1 MNYTP
6 HDGDLHDV
14 LRNPTG
20 EDGDTNLDP
29 NIPKDK
35 LERMYKQVAGIVL
48 QLSSLEMPRIG
59 SLQQH
64 GDSFVVGSR
73 PLTQEMND
81 LVVQGGIPP
90 SVLPPENKTYSMSD
104 EWYEALADMHVAH
117 LTFQHNDAIDSADDC
132 RDKFVARH
140 LFR

>member
-6 HDGDLHDV
+6 HDRNLHDV

-59 SLQQH
+59 SL
-64 GDSFVVGSR
+64 SSAE
-73 PLTQEMND
+73 T
-81 LVVQGGIPP
+81 P
-90 SVLPPENKTYSMSD
+90 SS
-104 EWYEALADMHVAH
+104 
-117 LTFQHNDAIDSADDC
+117 SA
-132 RDKFVARH
+132 AG
-140 LFR
+140 L